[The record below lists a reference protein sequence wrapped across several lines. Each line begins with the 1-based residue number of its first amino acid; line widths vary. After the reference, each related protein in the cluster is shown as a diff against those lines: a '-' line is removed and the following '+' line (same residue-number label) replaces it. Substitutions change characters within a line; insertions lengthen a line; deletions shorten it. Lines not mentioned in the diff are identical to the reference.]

1 MPKFSKEK
9 LTYISDKNEHLY
21 RVLHDGEVF
30 TFETPVMGIPYGV
43 DQEYG
48 KTKCRLEF
56 PVLAEMTTQHEHLRK
71 IIEKIEKYVCER
83 FEVENSELKS
93 VFRKRDA
100 YPDLLECRIKETKS
114 GTPLTKVL
122 FENKSD
128 TYLKTIYT
136 VPERSKGV
144 AKIEW
149 YGVFDYRD
157 YQENP
162 GEPPDRTHKIGIIL
176 NILHLRVK
184 DPTKE

>member
-1 MPKFSKEK
+1 
-9 LTYISDKNEHLY
+9 
-21 RVLHDGEVF
+21 
-30 TFETPVMGIPYGV
+30 MGIPYGV